1 MKYLKIML
9 LVLLVLC
16 VLPVTA
22 LGSQQLPVQPGHKVT
37 LTQLGSRQANGS
49 DIYWWDIQTV
59 QDAVDAELNGIA
71 KAYLDEVSPMVKKPA
86 KDATSRLDVSIRHS
100 RTGINWLSFMVQ
112 SRYVHNGNTMD
123 VRFTT
128 RTYDMETGARL
139 MLTDIFPE
147 GSEAWPMLESAVRE
161 GINRYFGAQ
170 QPDAAALEAACTR
183 EAIQQMDFTLHG
195 MSLVLHLHAGD
206 FYPGKQQLI
215 EVTLYYPDIRPM
227 MTAKAQYETDNLT
240 YYNTI
245 ALTYDDGPNGWVTRD
260 MLNVLLEKGERATF
274 FVVGNRMNRY
284 ASYVLREHDEGH
296 TVATHNY
303 DHVIANE
310 VKESKLISLAQKA
323 RDIHRETIGIEP
335 TIARAPGGVWKPM
348 ANAALGW
355 PLIQWSSQGTDWE
368 GPQGR
373 DPKAVLAQV
382 LSGVE
387 DGAIILMHDMK
398 KNSITSSEMIID
410 RLQGDGYIFLT
421 VEELFAKD
429 GVVLQP
435 DAAYWRCQDGV
446 TTDN

>member
-1 MKYLKIML
+1 MKHIRRIIAML
-9 LVLLVLC
+9 MCLFM
-16 VLPVTA
+16 LPA
-22 LGSQQLPVQPGHKVT
+22 FAQAEAGLPLQDAHRVSLAQT
-37 LTQLGSRQANGS
+37 ETRQKNGS
-49 DIYWWDIQTV
+49 SVHLWHIET
-59 QDAVDAELNGIA
+59 AHVDVTDELNALAQAWAAELGPTL
-71 KAYLDEVSPMVKKPA
+71 KAPGSSN
-86 KDATSRLDVSIRHS
+86 SRLYVSIRPS
-100 RTGINWLSFMVQ
+100 RTGLTWQ
-112 SRYVHNGNTMD
+112 SYMLQARTVYHEKTAG
-123 VRFTT
+123 VRFAT
-128 RTYDMETGARL
+128 RTYDMATGDAITL
-139 MLTDIFPE
+139 EDVFPAE
-147 GSEAWPMLESAVRE
+147 SEAWGMLAEAVRE
-161 GINRYFGAQ
+161 GVNAYFPDL
-170 QPDAAALEAACTR
+170 QPNAAALDAACTR
-183 EAIQQMDFTLHG
+183 QAVETMDFTLHG
-195 MSLVLHLHAGD
+195 MSLVLHLHAAD
-206 FYPGKQQLI
+206 FYPGKEQLI

-355 PLIQWSSQGTDWE
+355 PLIQWSSQGTDWD

-429 GVVLQP
+429 GVALQP

>member
-1 MKYLKIML
+1 MNYFRKILALMMCL
-9 LVLLVLC
+9 F
-16 VLPVTA
+16 VLPLTA
-22 LGSQQLPVQPGHKVT
+22 LASQQLPVQPGHKVT
-37 LTQLGSRQANGS
+37 LTQQGSRQKNGS
-49 DIYWWDIQTV
+49 DIYCWNIQTV
-59 QDAVDAELNGIA
+59 QPHVTEELNAIA
-71 KAYLDEVSPMVKKPA
+71 QGYLADVSPMVKKPA
-86 KDATSRLDVSIRHS
+86 KDSTSRLDVSIRHS
-100 RTGINWLSFMVQ
+100 RTGLNWLSFMVQ

-147 GSEAWPMLESAVRE
+147 DSAAWPMLETAVRE
-161 GINRYFGAQ
+161 GINRYFANL

-227 MTAKAQYETDNLT
+227 MTAKAQYETDNLS

-274 FVVGNRMNRY
+274 FVVGNRITKY

-310 VKESKLISLAQKA
+310 VKASKLITLAQKA
-323 RDIHRETIGIEP
+323 RDIHQDILGIEP

-348 ANAALGW
+348 ANAQLGW

-368 GPQGR
+368 GEQGR

-410 RLQGDGYIFLT
+410 RLQNDGYIFLT

-429 GVVLQP
+429 GVALQP
-435 DAAYWRCQDGV
+435 DTAYWRCHDGQ
-446 TTDN
+446 TDDN

>member
-1 MKYLKIML
+1 MNYFRKILALMMCL
-9 LVLLVLC
+9 F
-16 VLPVTA
+16 VLPLSA
-22 LGSQQLPVQPGHKVT
+22 QASQQLPVQPNHKVT
-37 LTQLGSRQANGS
+37 LTQQGSRQKNGS
-49 DIYWWDIQTV
+49 DIYWWEIQTV
-59 QDAVDAELNGIA
+59 QPHVDAELNAIA
-71 KAYLDEVSPMVKKPA
+71 QEYLAAVSPMVQKPA
-86 KDATSRLDVSIRHS
+86 KDAVSRLDVAIRHS

-112 SRYVHNGNTMD
+112 SRYVHNGDTVD

-128 RTYDMETGARL
+128 RTYDMETGQRL
-139 MLTDIFPE
+139 MLTDIFPAD
-147 GSEAWPMLESAVRE
+147 SEVWPMLENAVRE
-161 GINRYFGAQ
+161 GVNRYFANQ

-183 EAIQQMDFTLHG
+183 EAIGQMDFTLHG

-215 EVTLYYPDIRPM
+215 EVTLYYPDVRPM
-227 MTAKAQYETDNLT
+227 MTEKAQYETDNLS

-260 MLNVLLEKGERATF
+260 MLNVLLKTGERATF
-274 FVVGNRMNRY
+274 FVVGNRMNKY

-310 VKESKLISLAQKA
+310 VKESKLITLAQKA
-323 RDIHRETIGIEP
+323 RDIHQEILGIEP

-348 ANAALGW
+348 ANAQLGW
-355 PLIQWSSQGTDWE
+355 PLIQWSAQGTDWD

-373 DPKAVLAQV
+373 DPQKVLAQV
-382 LSGVE
+382 LSGVQ

-398 KNSITSSEMIID
+398 KNSITSSEMIIT
-410 RLQGDGYIFLT
+410 RLQDDGYIFLT

-429 GVVLQP
+429 GVALLP

>member
-1 MKYLKIML
+1 M
-9 LVLLVLC
+9 
-16 VLPVTA
+16 
-22 LGSQQLPVQPGHKVT
+22 
-37 LTQLGSRQANGS
+37 
-49 DIYWWDIQTV
+49 
-59 QDAVDAELNGIA
+59 
-71 KAYLDEVSPMVKKPA
+71 
-86 KDATSRLDVSIRHS
+86 
-100 RTGINWLSFMVQ
+100 
-112 SRYVHNGNTMD
+112 
-123 VRFTT
+123 
-128 RTYDMETGARL
+128 
-139 MLTDIFPE
+139 
-147 GSEAWPMLESAVRE
+147 
-161 GINRYFGAQ
+161 
-170 QPDAAALEAACTR
+170 
-183 EAIQQMDFTLHG
+183 
-195 MSLVLHLHAGD
+195 
-206 FYPGKQQLI
+206 
-215 EVTLYYPDIRPM
+215 
-227 MTAKAQYETDNLT
+227 
-240 YYNTI
+240 
-245 ALTYDDGPNGWVTRD
+245 
-260 MLNVLLEKGERATF
+260 
-274 FVVGNRMNRY
+274 
-284 ASYVLREHDEGH
+284 
-296 TVATHNY
+296 ATHNY

-323 RDIHRETIGIEP
+323 RDIHRETIGLEP

-355 PLIQWSSQGTDWE
+355 PLIQWSSQGTDWD